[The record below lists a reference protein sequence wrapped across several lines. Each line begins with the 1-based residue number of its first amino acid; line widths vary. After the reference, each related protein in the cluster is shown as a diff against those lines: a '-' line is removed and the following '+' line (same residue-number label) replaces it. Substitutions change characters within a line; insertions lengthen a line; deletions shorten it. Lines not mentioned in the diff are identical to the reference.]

1 MDDKLYF
8 IRLLVS
14 SAAELRKLVR
24 RAYVVD
30 SEQRTKGH
38 FYRCASVGRKDN
50 PPADALNLNF

>member
-24 RAYVVD
+24 RAYVVVD

-38 FYRCASVGRKDN
+38 FLQMCIGGKERQPTC
-50 PPADALNLNF
+50 